1 MKRLQN
7 SAAQIQGSLD
17 IACMQIEFAAV
28 VGVLDWMAIKINV
41 RGMSALKPNKPRS
54 HTLGAEMPQ
63 TPGKTQP
70 MPSQSLLVLTNFIDT
85 EL

>member
-1 MKRLQN
+1 
-7 SAAQIQGSLD
+7 
-17 IACMQIEFAAV
+17 
-28 VGVLDWMAIKINV
+28 MAIKINV